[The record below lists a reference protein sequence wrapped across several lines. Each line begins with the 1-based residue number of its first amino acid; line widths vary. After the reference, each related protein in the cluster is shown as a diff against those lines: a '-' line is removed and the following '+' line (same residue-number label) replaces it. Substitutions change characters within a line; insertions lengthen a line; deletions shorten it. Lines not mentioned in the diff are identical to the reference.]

1 MRNEDNMASFNNG
14 YVSVA
19 IAAIFWGTIGLFVKL
34 LGGFGLTVEAI
45 VFIRLFYGCIIL
57 AFIMI
62 RKSKKL
68 FKVNMRGLILMGIM
82 GIFTQ
87 AGFNLV
93 YFKTI
98 EVIGVASAA
107 VLLYIAPVLIT
118 ILSKVIFKEVLNI
131 YKKLGLIVCILGA
144 FIAITGGHLNTVTL
158 NVTGILLGLL
168 SAIIYA
174 FLSIFSK
181 FALEHYSP
189 LTVIFY
195 SFVFGAASITP
206 FVSGYDFK
214 LMISSFEIISVSLAM
229 GLIPAAFAYFAYFR
243 GIGQKIDLSIVGII
257 STLELLV
264 SVLIGRVFLN
274 ETMTFIKLTGLA
286 LIVLSIIISQQQSKT
301 LCLNAGD

>member
-1 MRNEDNMASFNNG
+1 MTPFNSG

-19 IAAIFWGTIGLFVKL
+19 IAAVFWGTIGLFVKL
-34 LGGFGLTVEAI
+34 LSGFGLSVTAI
-45 VFIRLFYGCIIL
+45 VFIRLFYGCLIL
-57 AFIMI
+57 SFIMMK
-62 RKSKKL
+62 KSKKL
-68 FKVNMRGLILMGIM
+68 FKINLKGLILMGIM

-118 ILSKVIFKEVLNI
+118 ILSKFIFKEVLNI
-131 YKKLGLIVCILGA
+131 YKKTGLVICLMGA
-144 FIAITGGHLNTVTL
+144 FIAITGGQLNTFNL
-158 NVTGILLGLL
+158 NTTGILLGFI
-168 SAIIYA
+168 SAFIYA

-195 SFVFGAASITP
+195 SFVFGAISITP
-206 FVSGYDFK
+206 FVSGHDFK
-214 LMISSFEIISVSLAM
+214 LMISSLEIIGVSLAM

-264 SVLIGRVFLN
+264 SVLIGSVFLN
-274 ETMTFIKLTGLA
+274 ETITVVKLIGLV
-286 LIVLSIIISQQQSKT
+286 LIVLSIVISQQQSKT
-301 LCLNAGD
+301 LYLTAGD